1 MELRKKKDDAYW
13 ITQLKNGNNNALSY
27 FYDLHYTA
35 LVYFAIRL
43 TQDEPQAKDIVS
55 ESFVKVW
62 EKHQDFTTIENLK
75 AFLYI
80 RCRNE
85 CLNYL
90 RSLKRKTA
98 AQQLYF
104 DQLELSEDSVLH
116 EIIQAE
122 FLQILD
128 EEISLLPQ
136 KCREVFK
143 LLYYEGKKT
152 AEIAMQLDISV
163 KTVRSHK
170 GNAVELLK
178 TAFLKKGI
186 SRPFYLAFLL
196 FINRL

>member
-1 MELRKKKDDAYW
+1 MEPSGRKDEIYW
-13 ITQLKNGNNNALSY
+13 IEQLKNGNNDALRY
-27 FYDLHYTA
+27 FYDLHYSS
-35 LVYFAIRL
+35 LCYFAIRL
-43 TQDEPQAKDIVS
+43 TQDEAEAKDIVA
-55 ESFVKVW
+55 ESFVKIW
-62 EKHQDFTTIENLK
+62 EKHHDFATAQNIK

-85 CLNYL
+85 SLNYL
-90 RSLKRKTA
+90 RSLNRRTV

-104 DQLELSEDSVLH
+104 DQLSLNEESILH

-136 KCREVFK
+136 KCGEVFK

-152 AEIAMQLDISV
+152 DEVAQQLDISV

-170 GNAVELLK
+170 GNAIQILK

-186 SRPFYLAFLL
+186 SGPIYLAFLL
-196 FINRL
+196 FIDRR